1 MFSTVRATIL
11 ALFLALITFAGGLYL
26 GGHPERLP
34 NGLRSLFVG
43 EDRALRAEIE
53 AGINAYFYKK
63 ADPAALEEGSLRG
76 TVAALEDPFSNY
88 FSPEDARGLRD
99 ALSGNFDGIGVA
111 IDSGRQ
117 GLEVLVVYEDTP
129 AAGVDIKV
137 GDLITEVDGE
147 SIAGEPAEVATAKIK
162 GPAGTP
168 VELTLIDPKTGRE
181 RTVTPKRAT
190 IDVPVVET
198 SVEQVDGARIG
209 VIQLLNFSEGVHA
222 EVAKAVKKL
231 ERQGVEGLVLDM
243 RGNGGGLLSEAV
255 LVASV
260 FIEDGKIV
268 STRGRTS
275 PEKVYEALGTA
286 VDTEIPMVVLVDRGT
301 ASSSEIVAGA
311 LRDSGRAEAIVGETT
326 FGKGVFQEV
335 IPLSNGGT
343 VNLTVGSYFL
353 PKGDNLADAGIEPA
367 VKAVDNPRTK
377 ADEALP
383 RALDEL
389 KSNLP

>member
-1 MFSTVRATIL
+1 MLSTVRAFIL
-11 ALFLALITFAGGLYL
+11 ALFLALIAFAGGLYL

-34 NGLRSLFVG
+34 SGLRAIFVG

-53 AGINAYFYKK
+53 SAINAYFFEKV
-63 ADPAALEEGSLRG
+63 DPASLEEGSLRG
-76 TVAALEDPFSNY
+76 TVVALDDPFSNY

-99 ALSGNFDGIGVA
+99 SLSGNFDGIGVA
-111 IDSGRQ
+111 IDAGKQ

-129 AAGVDIKV
+129 AEGVDIQV

-147 SIAGEPAEVATAKIK
+147 SIAGEPPEVATAQIK

-168 VELTLIDPKTGRE
+168 VELTLVDPKTGRE
-181 RTVTPKRAT
+181 RTVTPKRAS
-190 IDVPVVET
+190 IEVPVVET
-198 SVEQVDGARIG
+198 SVEEVDGAKIG
-209 VIQLLNFSEGVHA
+209 VIQLVTFSEGVHA
-222 EVAKAVKKL
+222 DVAKAVKKL
-231 ERQGVEGLVLDM
+231 TRQDVDGLVLDM
-243 RGNGGGLLSEAV
+243 RGNGGGLLTEAV

-260 FIEDGKIV
+260 FIEEGEIV
-268 STRGRTS
+268 ATRGRTS
-275 PEKVYEALGTA
+275 PERVYEALGTA
-286 VDTEIPMVVLVDRGT
+286 VDTETPMVVLVDRGT

-326 FGKGVFQEV
+326 FGKGVFQEI

-353 PKGDNLADAGIEPA
+353 PKGDNLADAGIEPEI
-367 VKAVDNPRTK
+367 KAVDDPRTES
-377 ADEALP
+377 DEALP

-389 KSNLP
+389 TSNLP

>member
-1 MFSTVRATIL
+1 MLSTVRAFIL
-11 ALFLALITFAGGLYL
+11 ALFLALIAFAGGLYL

-34 NGLRSLFVG
+34 SGLRAIFVG

-53 AGINAYFYKK
+53 SAINAYFFEKV
-63 ADPAALEEGSLRG
+63 DPASLEEGSLRG
-76 TVAALEDPFSNY
+76 TVVALDDPFSNY

-99 ALSGNFDGIGVA
+99 SLSGNFDGIGVA
-111 IDSGRQ
+111 IDAGKQ

-129 AAGVDIKV
+129 AEGVDIQV

-147 SIAGEPAEVATAKIK
+147 SIAGEPPEVATAQIK

-168 VELTLIDPKTGRE
+168 VELTLVDPKTGRE
-181 RTVTPKRAT
+181 RTVTPKRAS
-190 IDVPVVET
+190 IEVPVVET
-198 SVEQVDGARIG
+198 SVEEVDGAKIG
-209 VIQLLNFSEGVHA
+209 VIQLVTFSEGVHA
-222 EVAKAVKKL
+222 DVAKAVKKL
-231 ERQGVEGLVLDM
+231 TRQDVDGLVLDM
-243 RGNGGGLLSEAV
+243 RGNGGGLLTEAV

-260 FIEDGKIV
+260 FIEEGEIV
-268 STRGRTS
+268 ATRGRTS
-275 PEKVYEALGTA
+275 PERVYEALGTA
-286 VDTEIPMVVLVDRGT
+286 VDTETPMVVLVDRGT

-326 FGKGVFQEV
+326 FGKGVFQEI

-353 PKGDNLADAGIEPA
+353 PKGDNLADAGIEPE
-367 VKAVDNPRTK
+367 VKAVDDPRTEP
-377 ADEALP
+377 DEALP

-389 KSNLP
+389 TSNLP